1 MDGQSKFIGGNKMA
15 KKSTK
20 FPHLLSPGK
29 IGNLELKNRVVMGP
43 TETLYATSDGEITD
57 KIIDFYT
64 ARAKGGCGLITV
76 HSAQGAT
83 KIDKIDPYPGSI
95 RVDDNMY
102 IPMMAE
108 LTEAIHRYG
117 AKCTINISAGGG
129 AQSLGFPYDKGSQG
143 VYTETRVAPGTLPSR
158 FVNAPVRP
166 LTVDEIHTMVDCM
179 GWSCLNAK
187 RAGFDAV
194 TIHAIGGY
202 LISEF
207 LTPWFNNRTDEYGG
221 SLENRY
227 RVLHEIIENIQSK
240 CGKDFPIIVRM
251 SIDEY
256 LGDEGRGVEESKTLC
271 QWMER
276 DGVAAID
283 CEAAVFESVEWMIP
297 TIYQPKATLAHLSAA
312 IKSVVNI
319 PVFAQGRMFDPEVAE
334 QVLAD
339 GQADFISESREW
351 IVEPNFV
358 KKLEND
364 DVDGLRRCL
373 NCNYCI
379 GKRVFGQLPLRCT
392 FNPIAGRES
401 RFPNGN
407 VGKAEYPRKVAIIGA
422 GPAGLEAAYIAGQRG
437 HSVDLY
443 EATDRICGGQ
453 LRIAA
458 SSPCKDILMHIP
470 DFFSVQLARMDNVRI
485 HLNTPITEKNA
496 EDIDADTVLVCT
508 GAEPLIPEIP
518 GIHADAIATA
528 QDVLLK
534 KREVSGHVVIC
545 GGGQVGVET
554 ALELLERGCAVTI
567 IEMLPDLILKEE
579 LMTRIVMMK
588 KLAAANVE
596 ILCQHQINGF
606 TAEGV
611 KATDLQSGEEKTI
624 PADHVVLA
632 FGTKSVNGVQDLFE
646 DKDVVVIGDART
658 PDTITTAINDGFF
671 AALDI

>member
-1 MDGQSKFIGGNKMA
+1 MNTGKEL
-15 KKSTK
+15 
-20 FPHLLSPGK
+20 FPHLLSPGR

-43 TETLYATSDGEITD
+43 TETLYATSDGEVTD
-57 KIIDFYT
+57 KIIDYYT

-83 KIDKIDPYPGSI
+83 KVDKIDPYPGSI

-102 IPMMAE
+102 VPMLSDLA
-108 LTEAIHRYG
+108 EAIHRYG
-117 AKCTINISAGGG
+117 AKCTINISPGGG

-143 VYTETRVAPGTLPSR
+143 VYNVTRIAPGTLQSR
-158 FVNAPVRP
+158 FVGAPVRP
-166 LTVDEIHTMVDCM
+166 MTVEEIHTMVDCM
-179 GWSCLNAK
+179 GWSCFNAK

-227 RVLHEIIENIQSK
+227 RVLHEIIENIQAK

-256 LGDEGRGVEESKTLC
+256 LGDAGRGVEESKILC

-283 CEAAVFESVEWMIP
+283 AEAAVFETVEWMIP
-297 TIYQPKATLAHLSAA
+297 TIYQPKATLAHLAAA
-312 IKSVVNI
+312 IKEAVSI
-319 PVFAQGRMFDPEVAE
+319 QVFAQGRMFDPEVAE

-351 IVEPNFV
+351 IVEPDFV
-358 KKLEND
+358 TKLEKG
-364 DVDGLRRCL
+364 DVEGIRRCI

-379 GKRVFGQLPLRCT
+379 GKRIFGQMPLRCT

-401 RFPNGN
+401 RFPNGK
-407 VGKAEYPRKVAIIGA
+407 VGKAEEKKRVAIIGA
-422 GPAGLEAAYIAGQRG
+422 GPAGLEAAYIAAQRG
-437 HSVDLY
+437 HSVEVY
-443 EATDRICGGQ
+443 EATDRLCGGQ
-453 LRIAA
+453 LRIAS
-458 SSPCKDILMHIP
+458 SSPCKDILQHIP
-470 DFFSVQLARMDNVRI
+470 DFFRVQLGRLPNVKI
-485 HLNTPITEKNA
+485 HLNSPVTAENA
-496 EDIDADTVLVCT
+496 ASIEADTVLVCT
-508 GAEPLIPEIP
+508 GAEPLVPNIP
-518 GIHADAIATA
+518 GIDGANVKKA
-528 QDVLLK
+528 QDVLLGK
-534 KREVSGHVVIC
+534 AEVKGDVVIC

-554 ALELLERGCAVTI
+554 ALELIERGHKITI
-567 IEMLPDLILKEE
+567 VEMLPDLILKEE

-588 KLAAANVE
+588 KLAAAGVN
-596 ILCQHQINGF
+596 ILCSHSVTAF
-606 TAEGV
+606 TDSGVEAEDM
-611 KATDLQSGEEKTI
+611 KTGEKKTLEG
-624 PADHVVLA
+624 DVVIA
-632 FGTKSVNGVQDLFE
+632 FGTKPVAAVKELFP
-646 DKDVVVIGDART
+646 DKEVMVIGDART
-658 PDTITTAINDGFF
+658 PDTITSAIHDGFF

>member
-1 MDGQSKFIGGNKMA
+1 MNEKA
-15 KKSTK
+15 KKFS
-20 FPHLLSPGK
+20 HLLEPGK
-29 IGNLELKNRVVMGP
+29 IGNLTIRNRVVMGP

-57 KIIDFYT
+57 KIIDFYV

-83 KIDKIDPYPGSI
+83 KVDKIDPYPGSI

-102 IPMMAE
+102 IPMMSD

-143 VYTETRVAPGTLPSR
+143 VYTETRVAPGTLSSR
-158 FVNAPVRP
+158 FVGAPVRP
-166 LTVDEIHTMVDCM
+166 LSKEEIHTLVDCM
-179 GWSCLNAK
+179 GYSCLNAK

-207 LTPWFNNRTDEYGG
+207 LTPWFNDRSDEYGG

-227 RVLHEIIENIQSK
+227 RILHEIIENIQEK

-256 LGDEGRGVEESKTLC
+256 LGDAGRGVEESKSLC

-297 TIYQPKATLAHLSAA
+297 TIYQPEATLAHLSEA
-312 IKSVVNI
+312 IKSVVSI
-319 PVFAQGRMFDPEVAE
+319 PVFAQGRMFDPNVAE
-334 QVLAD
+334 RVLAE
-339 GQADFISESREW
+339 GKADFISESREW
-351 IVEPNFV
+351 IAEPDYV
-358 KKLEND
+358 KKLERGD
-364 DVDGLRRCL
+364 EEGLRLCI

-379 GKRVFGQLPLRCT
+379 GKRIFGQMPLRCT

-401 RFPNGN
+401 RFPNGC
-407 VGKAEYPRKVAIIGA
+407 VGKSQDRRRVAVIGA
-422 GPAGLEAAYIAGQRG
+422 GPAGMEAAYIAAQRG

-443 EATDRICGGQ
+443 EASDRLGGGQ
-453 LRIAA
+453 LRIAS
-458 SSPCKDILMHIP
+458 SSPYKDILQHIP
-470 DFFSVQLARMDNVRI
+470 DFFSVQLGRMSNVNI
-485 HLNTPITEKNA
+485 HLNSPITAENA
-496 EDIDADTVLVCT
+496 SQIQADTVLLCT

-518 GIHADAIATA
+518 GIHGEEIATA
-528 QDVLLK
+528 QDVLLH
-534 KREVSGHVVIC
+534 KREAKGHAVIC

-554 ALELLERGCAVTI
+554 ALELLERGCTVTI
-567 IEMLPDLILKEE
+567 VEMLPELILKEE
-579 LMTRIVMMK
+579 LMTRIVMLK

-596 ILCQHQINGF
+596 ILCQHKIMAF
-606 TAEGV
+606 EGNSV
-611 KATDLQSGEEKTI
+611 KLMDMQSGQEKTI
-624 PADHVVLA
+624 EADSVVIA
-632 FGTKSVNGVQDLFE
+632 FGTKPVNALQDAFG
-646 DKDVVVIGDART
+646 DKELILMGDAKT
-658 PDTITTAINDGFF
+658 PDTITTAINDGFW
-671 AALDI
+671 AAVEL

>member
-1 MDGQSKFIGGNKMA
+1 MNAKSEKF
-15 KKSTK
+15 S
-20 FPHLLSPGK
+20 HLLSPGK
-29 IGNLELKNRVVMGP
+29 IGNLTIKNRVVMGP

-57 KIIDFYT
+57 KIIDFYV

-83 KIDKIDPYPGSI
+83 KVDKIDPYPGSI

-102 IPMMAE
+102 VPMMSD

-129 AQSLGFPYDKGSQG
+129 AQSLGWPYDKGSQG
-143 VYTETRVAPGTLPSR
+143 VYNETRVAPGTLESR
-158 FVNAPVRP
+158 FVGAPVRP
-166 LTVDEIHTMVDCM
+166 LSIDEIHTIVDCM
-179 GWSCLNAK
+179 GYSCLNAK

-227 RVLHEIIENIQSK
+227 RLLHEIIESVQEK

-256 LGDEGRGVEESKTLC
+256 LGDAGRGIEESKTLC

-283 CEAAVFESVEWMIP
+283 CEAAVFETVEWMIP
-297 TIYQPKATLAHLSAA
+297 TIYQPEATLAHLSEA

-319 PVFAQGRMFDPEVAE
+319 PVFAQGRMYDPNVAE
-334 QVLAD
+334 KVLAD
-339 GQADFISESREW
+339 GKADFISQSREW
-351 IVEPNFV
+351 IAEPDYV
-358 KKLEND
+358 KKLEKGD
-364 DVDGLRRCL
+364 EEGLRLCI

-379 GKRVFGQLPLRCT
+379 GKRVFGQMPLRCT

-401 RFPNGN
+401 RFPNGRT
-407 VGKAEYPRKVAIIGA
+407 GKSDDPKKIAIIGA
-422 GPAGLEAAYIAGQRG
+422 GPAGMEAAYVAAQRG
-437 HSVDLY
+437 HQVDLY
-443 EATDRICGGQ
+443 EASDRLGGGQ
-453 LRIAA
+453 LRIAS
-458 SSPCKDILMHIP
+458 SSPCKDILNHIP
-470 DFFSVQLARMDNVRI
+470 NFFNVQLSRLKNVTV
-485 HLNTPITEKNA
+485 HLNTPITPENVSS
-496 EDIDADTVLVCT
+496 IDADTVILCT
-508 GAEPLIPEIP
+508 GAEPLIPNIP
-518 GIHADAIATA
+518 GIHDEKIAVA
-528 QDVLLK
+528 QDVLLHK
-534 KREVSGHVVIC
+534 KEVSGHVVIC

-554 ALELLERGCAVTI
+554 ALELLERGCTVTI
-567 IEMLPDLILKEE
+567 VEMLPDLILKEE

-596 ILCQHQINGF
+596 ILCNHQI
-606 TAEGV
+606 
-611 KATDLQSGEEKTI
+611 KAFEDSRIKVLDMQSGEEKTLS
-624 PADHVVLA
+624 ADSVVIA
-632 FGTKSVNGVQDLFE
+632 FGTKPVNALKDSFG
-646 DKDVVVIGDART
+646 DKEVIVVGDANT
-658 PDTITTAINDGFF
+658 PDTITSAINDGFW
-671 AALDI
+671 AAVEL

>member
-1 MDGQSKFIGGNKMA
+1 MNTKSAKF
-15 KKSTK
+15 S
-20 FPHLLSPGK
+20 HLLEPGK
-29 IGNLELKNRVVMGP
+29 IGNLEIKNRVVMGP

-57 KIIDFYT
+57 KIIDFYV

-83 KIDKIDPYPGSI
+83 KVDKIDPYPGSI

-102 IPMMAE
+102 IPMMSD

-143 VYTETRVAPGTLPSR
+143 VYNETRVAPGTLSSR
-158 FVNAPVRP
+158 FVGAPVRP
-166 LTVDEIHTMVDCM
+166 LTVDEIHTIVDCM
-179 GWSCLNAK
+179 GYSCLNAK

-227 RVLHEIIENIQSK
+227 RLLREIIQDIQAK

-256 LGDEGRGVEESKTLC
+256 LGDAGRGIEESKTLC

-283 CEAAVFESVEWMIP
+283 CEAAVFETVEWMIP
-297 TIYQPKATLAHLSAA
+297 TIYQPEATLAHLSAA

-319 PVFAQGRMFDPEVAE
+319 PVFAQGRMFDPNVAE
-334 QVLAD
+334 KVLAE
-339 GQADFISESREW
+339 GKADFISESREW
-351 IVEPNFV
+351 IVEPEYV
-358 KKLEND
+358 KKLERGD
-364 DVDGLRRCL
+364 EEGLRLCI

-379 GKRVFGQLPLRCT
+379 GKRVFGQMPLRCT

-401 RFPNGN
+401 RFPNGK
-407 VGKAEYPRKVAIIGA
+407 VGKSDDPRKIAIIGA
-422 GPAGLEAAYIAGQRG
+422 GPAGMEAAYIAAQRG
-437 HSVDLY
+437 HKVDLY
-443 EATDRICGGQ
+443 EASDRLGGGQ
-453 LRIAA
+453 LRIAS
-458 SSPCKDILMHIP
+458 SSPCKDILNHIP
-470 DFFSVQLARMDNVRI
+470 DFFRVQLSRLNNVTV
-485 HLNTPITEKNA
+485 HLNTPVNA
-496 EDIDADTVLVCT
+496 ENVKDIDADTVMVCT
-508 GAEPLIPEIP
+508 GAEPLIPNIP
-518 GIHADAIATA
+518 GIHSDNIATA
-528 QDVLLK
+528 QDVLLN
-534 KREVSGHVVIC
+534 KRDVHGHVVIC

-554 ALELLERGCAVTI
+554 ALELLERGCTVTI
-567 IEMLPDLILKEE
+567 VEMLPDLILKEE

-596 ILCQHQINGF
+596 ILCQHQIKAF
-606 TAEGV
+606 EGNDV
-611 KATDLQSGEEKTI
+611 KVLDMQSGEEKAI
-624 PADHVVLA
+624 NADSIVIA
-632 FGTKSVNGVQDLFE
+632 FGTKSVNGLKDAFG
-646 DKDVVVIGDART
+646 DKEVIVVGDANT
-658 PDTITTAINDGFF
+658 PDTITTAINDGFW
-671 AALDI
+671 AAVEL

>member
-1 MDGQSKFIGGNKMA
+1 MKKNAEKF
-15 KKSTK
+15 S
-20 FPHLLSPGK
+20 HLLSPGK
-29 IGNLELKNRVVMGP
+29 IGNLTIKNRVVMGP

-57 KIIDFYT
+57 KIIDFYV

-83 KIDKIDPYPGSI
+83 KVDKIDPYPGSI

-102 IPMMAE
+102 VPMMSD

-143 VYTETRVAPGTLPSR
+143 VYNETRVAPGTLQSR
-158 FVNAPVRP
+158 FVGAPVRP
-166 LTVDEIHTMVDCM
+166 LSVDEIHTLVDCM
-179 GWSCLNAK
+179 GYSCLNAK

-227 RVLHEIIENIQSK
+227 RLLHEIIKDVQAK

-256 LGDEGRGVEESKTLC
+256 LGDSGRSIEESKTLC

-283 CEAAVFESVEWMIP
+283 CEAAVFETVEWMIP
-297 TIYQPKATLAHLSAA
+297 TIYQPQATLAHLSEA

-319 PVFAQGRMFDPEVAE
+319 PVFAQGRMYDPNVAE
-334 QVLAD
+334 KVLAE
-339 GQADFISESREW
+339 GKADFISQSREW
-351 IVEPNFV
+351 IAEPDYV
-358 KKLEND
+358 KKLENGD
-364 DVDGLRRCL
+364 EEALRLCI

-379 GKRVFGQLPLRCT
+379 GKRVFAQMPLRCT

-401 RFPNGN
+401 RFPNGK
-407 VGKAEYPRKVAIIGA
+407 VGKSDEPRKIAVIGA
-422 GPAGLEAAYIAGQRG
+422 GPAGMEAAYIAAQRG
-437 HSVDLY
+437 HQVDLY
-443 EATDRICGGQ
+443 EASDRLGGGQ
-453 LRIAA
+453 LRIAS
-458 SSPCKDILMHIP
+458 SSPCKDILNHIP
-470 DFFSVQLARMDNVRI
+470 DFFRVQLSRLKNVNI
-485 HLNTPITEKNA
+485 HLNTLINDENIHNIEA
-496 EDIDADTVLVCT
+496 ETIILCT
-508 GAEPLIPEIP
+508 GAEPLIPDIP
-518 GIHADAIATA
+518 GIHEENIVTA
-528 QDVLLK
+528 QDVLLRK
-534 KREVSGHVVIC
+534 KEAAGHVVIC

-554 ALELLERGCAVTI
+554 ALELLERGCSVTI
-567 IEMLPDLILKEE
+567 VEMLPDLILKEE

-588 KLAAANVE
+588 KLADANAE
-596 ILCQHQINGF
+596 ILCNHKIEAF
-606 TAEGV
+606 EGSTV
-611 KATDLQSGEEKTI
+611 KVLDVQTGDEKALN
-624 PADHVVLA
+624 ADSIVIA
-632 FGTKSVNGVQDLFE
+632 FGTKPVNGLKDYFGE
-646 DKDVVVIGDART
+646 KDVIVVGDANI
-658 PDTITTAINDGFF
+658 PDTITSAINDGFW
-671 AALDI
+671 AAVEL